1 MYVVLEGMLSI
12 CFMLCHPLRERSI
25 LRKKNNRYWGNPY
38 FPLDG
43 NEKERFADGTT
54 TFLAST
60 FRRCMYN
67 IGGML
72 LIFGQW
78 HHPLT
83 NPKWW
88 KTFYARRTIPISSKT
103 VLSDGQKWHVF
114 HRCMAAAG
122 IPEQYRRMQLGFTV
136 RNIFFVL
143 LNCGV
148 GWFILVLVRWNP
160 ENLFLGYLRTHNGF
174 VACIAGLT
182 GTTHSDENIRNGFP
196 EASR

>member
-60 FRRCMYN
+60 FRRCMYD

-136 RNIFFVL
+136 RNIFFVFWIVELDDSFWYWYVETPRIYFWVISGHTMVL
-143 LNCGV
+143 LH
-148 GWFILVLVRWNP
+148 VLR
-160 ENLFLGYLRTHNGF
+160 G
-174 VACIAGLT
+174 
-182 GTTHSDENIRNGFP
+182 
-196 EASR
+196 